1 MSTDRARLEVGR
13 VGKAHGLRGEVVVD
27 AVSNR
32 DERFRPGSVLYVR
45 GEARTVATARRH
57 QQRWLVRFDG
67 VDDRT
72 AAETLRGAVVTGDP
86 LDPTDEDEL
95 WVHELVGARVTDRAG
110 TDLGTVTAVE
120 ANPAHDLLVT
130 DGGVLIPIVFVVEQ
144 SDGRVVVD
152 LPDGLL
158 DLYR

>member
-1 MSTDRARLEVGR
+1 MSAGPRLEVGR
-13 VGKAHGLRGEVVVD
+13 IGKAHGLRGEVVID

-32 DERFRPGSVLYVR
+32 AERFQPGAVLYVAD
-45 GEARTVATARRH
+45 ESRTVATARRH
-57 QQRWLVRFDG
+57 QNRWLLRFDG

-72 AAETLRGAVVTGDP
+72 TAEALRGAIVTGDP
-86 LDPTDEDEL
+86 LDAADDGEL
-95 WVHELVGARVTDRAG
+95 WVHELVGARVVDRSDA
-110 TDLGTVTAVE
+110 DLGTVTAVE

-144 SDGRVVVD
+144 SPGRVVVE

-158 DLYR
+158 ELYQ